1 MLERPVLGQVEP
13 PSYLSQAVSSETYWT
28 WTLVEEQQQC
38 PVAQV
43 ELLLLISWEV
53 VWISCWQVDL
63 LILVYQELLP
73 TICSET
79 YLVWAALL
87 LTLVTF
93 LPSKSGSL
101 LPR

>member
-1 MLERPVLGQVEP
+1 MLERRVPEQVEP
-13 PSYLSQAVSSETYWT
+13 PSYLSQAVSSEISWI

-43 ELLLLISWEV
+43 ELLHLISWEG

-63 LILVYQELLP
+63 LIPVYQELLP
-73 TICSET
+73 TICWET
-79 YLVWAALL
+79 YLVWEALL